1 LSYLPLGFGIGAG
14 IGLGTA
20 LMPRTGVKPLLS
32 VGFLG
37 GAIGLLLSIG
47 VHVGS
52 SYVDGVLPGMIL
64 LALSS
69 GLTFPAITD
78 AALHQVTSQ
87 DSGLGSGIQ
96 SAMQAVGGA
105 LGLACL
111 VTLALRHSLGE
122 MRNGVATWPPTQPPT
137 HGYVL
142 AFRVG
147 AALLLVGAA
156 LVLVLVERVTA
167 QPRNPAAEFSVDPSD
182 GALSDPRLVDG
193 HGPAVSA

>member
-1 LSYLPLGFGIGAG
+1 
-14 IGLGTA
+14 
-20 LMPRTGVKPLLS
+20 MPRTGVKPLLS

-37 GAIGLLLSIG
+37 GAVGLLLTGG

-52 SYVDGVLPGMIL
+52 SYVGGVLPGMIL

-69 GLTFPAITD
+69 GLTFPAITN

-111 VTLALRHSLGE
+111 VTLALRHSPGE
-122 MRNGVATWPPTQPPT
+122 MRNGVATDVAAT
-137 HGYVL
+137 HGCVL
-142 AFRVG
+142 GFRVG

-156 LVLVLVERVTA
+156 LVLVLVEHVTA
-167 QPRNPAAEFSVDPSD
+167 QPRNPAAEFSVDPGD
-182 GALSDPRLVDG
+182 GALSDPRLAEG
-193 HGPAVSA
+193 HDPAVSA